1 MTIEQS
7 DIIVGIDMAGA
18 QSYAEEQ
25 VFGKLRDSYV
35 EIGDLTKWSEFI
47 DGCEDEWMRVNYGE
61 DENAAHFVCIKVGKE
76 RRARNRDTYEKL
88 ISKGWV
94 FDRMEWKKRGK
105 KEDGTYYLPN
115 PWTSA
120 RAVVKK
126 AAQRGVDITS
136 DMGKSEI
143 QKKSNDLR
151 EKKPRDY
158 NAEARALVGKLANI
172 FPMCDNDVRSE
183 VTFEIGKFL

>member
-1 MTIEQS
+1 MTIETN
-7 DIIVGIDMAGA
+7 DIVTGIDMAGA
-18 QSYAEEQ
+18 AKYGEEQ
-25 VFGKLRDSYV
+25 VFGRLRDSYIQ
-35 EIGDLTKWSEFI
+35 IGDVEKWEEFI
-47 DGCEDEWMRVNYGE
+47 SGGE
-61 DENAAHFVCIKVGKE
+61 DAWMEANYAEDLDARHWVCSKNGKE
-76 RRARNRDTYEKL
+76 RKAQNLSTKYKLEDSGWTYE
-88 ISKGWV
+88 
-94 FDRMEWKKRGK
+94 RAEWKKRS
-105 KEDGTYYLPN
+105 YLPG

-120 RAVVKK
+120 KAVVKK

-172 FPMCDNDVRSE
+172 LPMCDNDVRSE

>member
-47 DGCEDEWMRVNYGE
+47 DGCEDEWMRVNYWE
-61 DENAAHFVCIKVGKE
+61 DENARHYVCSKNGKE
-76 RRARNRDTYEKL
+76 RKAQNLSTKYKLEDSGWTYE
-88 ISKGWV
+88 
-94 FDRMEWKKRGK
+94 RAEWKKRGK

-120 RAVVKK
+120 KAVVKK

-172 FPMCDNDVRSE
+172 LPMCDNDVRSE